1 MGSRQK
7 CWEQSIK
14 IIAEIVVNMSIV
26 ARIKLSSKLKISTSV
41 IGHYSYTNRYP
52 IFETMKKAT
61 AILIFCI
68 TSNLYAQQESNWKL
82 GLEIS
87 EDNLSGENYVIT
99 SGFISGYTIA
109 YTERNYSIGILSG
122 FNLNELVT
130 LSSGLFFSNKNVSG
144 AIICNT
150 CDVIPELIKQQYL
163 SVPVSV
169 SYGVLKS
176 RLRPHL
182 KLGFI
187 NNISLINELDNE
199 YFSSNEYFLE
209 GFAGLS
215 LSYILGKNW
224 EAEIGYNY
232 RTALTPMY
240 KETSIGEYTR
250 NRLITNS
257 LSIGVKYVL
266 K

>member
-1 MGSRQK
+1 
-7 CWEQSIK
+7 
-14 IIAEIVVNMSIV
+14 
-26 ARIKLSSKLKISTSV
+26 
-41 IGHYSYTNRYP
+41 
-52 IFETMKKAT
+52 MKKVTT
-61 AILIFCI
+61 ALFFFI
-68 TSNLYAQQESNWKL
+68 TTNLYAQQESNWKL

-122 FNLNELVT
+122 FNLNERVT

-187 NNISLINELDNE
+187 NNISLINELDNSNG
-199 YFSSNEYFLE
+199 YFSSKEYFLE

-215 LSYILGKNW
+215 LSYTLGKNW

-232 RTALTPMY
+232 RTALTTMY
-240 KETSIGEYTR
+240 KETSVGDYTR
-250 NRLITNS
+250 NKLTTNS
-257 LSIGVKYVL
+257 LVIGMKYVL

>member
-1 MGSRQK
+1 
-7 CWEQSIK
+7 
-14 IIAEIVVNMSIV
+14 
-26 ARIKLSSKLKISTSV
+26 
-41 IGHYSYTNRYP
+41 
-52 IFETMKKAT
+52 MKKVTAT
-61 AILIFCI
+61 LFILIT
-68 TSNLYAQQESNWKL
+68 TSLYAQQESNWKL

-99 SGFISGYTIA
+99 SGIISGYTIA
-109 YTERNYSIGILSG
+109 YTELNYSIGILSG
-122 FNLNELVT
+122 FNLNERVT

-150 CDVIPELIKQQYL
+150 CDVIPTLIKKQYL
-163 SVPVSV
+163 SVPFSV
-169 SYGVLKS
+169 SYGILKS

-187 NNISLINELDNE
+187 NNISLINELDISNE
-199 YFSSNEYFLE
+199 YFSSNGYFLE

-215 LSYILGKNW
+215 FSYKLGKNW

-232 RTALTPMY
+232 RTALTTMY
-240 KETSIGEYTR
+240 KETSVGDYTR
-250 NRLITNS
+250 NRLATNS
-257 LSIGVKYVL
+257 LAIVMKYVL